1 MIKTSFILN
10 HFYEVLQQRIEA
22 LKEIDRLKEEL
33 ARKDIII
40 KRLQTQAYGSKS
52 ERRKNITE
60 GDWNLLDLPFEPED
74 ADELVQLP
82 QESVVPPSEI
92 VHALEEEAKE
102 RRKAA
107 KEKTKK
113 EPKER
118 GWAKVPKNLEHRRE
132 EVYPEGYNP
141 ETMTIIGSDTVR
153 ILQRE
158 PATFYVQEI
167 IYHKCLLRETVSS
180 THQTILQHPAL
191 PRLIPSSFV
200 GDSVILEMLVS
211 KYTHHIPEY
220 RQAKM
225 YKELGIDFATSSINR
240 WMHDTIE
247 QFYPLYFCQMNKVM
261 ESSVLHIDETTI
273 PINDKPG
280 KTRKG
285 YIWSVVDGS
294 RNNHG
299 LFFYYRGGS
308 RSQKIVDLLLH
319 GYKGAVLTDDCKS
332 YHQLKYFPM

>member
-10 HFYEVLQQRIEA
+10 QFYEVLQQRIEA

-92 VHALEEEAKE
+92 VHALEEESKE

-118 GWAKVPKNLEHRRE
+118 GWPKCPKIWNIAARKFI
-132 EVYPEGYNP
+132 PKG
-141 ETMTIIGSDTVR
+141 
-153 ILQRE
+153 
-158 PATFYVQEI
+158 
-167 IYHKCLLRETVSS
+167 
-180 THQTILQHPAL
+180 TILK
-191 PRLIPSSFV
+191 R
-200 GDSVILEMLVS
+200 
-211 KYTHHIPEY
+211 
-220 RQAKM
+220 
-225 YKELGIDFATSSINR
+225 
-240 WMHDTIE
+240 
-247 QFYPLYFCQMNKVM
+247 
-261 ESSVLHIDETTI
+261 
-273 PINDKPG
+273 
-280 KTRKG
+280 
-285 YIWSVVDGS
+285 
-294 RNNHG
+294 
-299 LFFYYRGGS
+299 
-308 RSQKIVDLLLH
+308 
-319 GYKGAVLTDDCKS
+319 
-332 YHQLKYFPM
+332 